1 MLNLSL
7 PPTPQPSSGNVR
19 NAVSPTTP
27 TPPVSEQHQDQ
38 DQVFKNVLKD
48 AEQGAAAAEQ
58 NDVTTES
65 ITTDEASVVISAN
78 SAIILSEN
86 VIINPV
92 IPLASGRLSTTQ
104 PGINNFATQLKTKA
118 PITEQ
123 SDFFISNPSSTKTLP
138 PNWAT
143 NPVYST
149 SLKLSQSALAGT
161 SLSNTD
167 TGISTPASKLIE
179 PLPYISMVVDNAAML
194 TDNGKVSPLS
204 NSSMNPSLA
213 TETSVSMSTTLSNP
227 AWPDEFGH
235 KIKWMATQQ
244 LQTAELKLHPAHL
257 GPIEVLL
264 KITTEQGIQQLTAQ
278 FTSQNLLVRETIEA
292 NLPRLREIMAESGI
306 TLAGA
311 SVGADTPRQGGQ
323 NSQQTPAHPYPSSGS
338 KDPSSTN
345 IRHESGQMAIS
356 QMSIINT
363 FA

>member
-7 PPTPQPSSGNVR
+7 LSTPQPSSSNVR

-38 DQVFKNVLKD
+38 DQIFKNVLKD
-48 AEQGAAAAEQ
+48 VEQEAAAAEK
-58 NDVTTES
+58 NDVPTES
-65 ITTDEASVVISAN
+65 ITTDEASAVISVT
-78 SAIILSEN
+78 SATIPSEN
-86 VIINPV
+86 VIINPA
-92 IPLASGRLSTTQ
+92 IPLTSGMLSTTQ
-104 PGINNFATQLKTKA
+104 PGIDNLATQLKTKA

-123 SDFFISNPSSTKTLP
+123 PDFFTSDPSSTKTLP
-138 PNWAT
+138 PHWAT
-143 NPVYST
+143 NPSYST
-149 SLKLSQSALAGT
+149 SLKLNQSALAGA

-167 TGISTPASKLIE
+167 TGISTPVSKLIE
-179 PLPYISMVVDNAAML
+179 PLPYINMVTDHSAMM
-194 TDNGKVSPLS
+194 TDNGKFSPLS
-204 NSSMNPSLA
+204 NSSTNPSLA
-213 TETSVSMSTTLSNP
+213 AATSISMSTTLSDS

-264 KITTEQGIQQLTAQ
+264 KITTEQGVQQLTAQ
-278 FTSQNLLVRETIEA
+278 FTSQNPLVRETIEA
-292 NLPRLREIMAESGI
+292 NLSKLREIMAESGI

-323 NSQQTPAHPYPSSGS
+323 NSQQTPAHPYPLGS
-338 KDPSSTN
+338 KDASSIN

-356 QMSIINT
+356 QIGTINT

>member
-7 PPTPQPSSGNVR
+7 PPTPQPSSSNVR

-48 AEQGAAAAEQ
+48 AEQEAAAAEK
-58 NDVTTES
+58 NDVPTES
-65 ITTDEASVVISAN
+65 ITTDEASAVISVT
-78 SAIILSEN
+78 SATILSEN

-92 IPLASGRLSTTQ
+92 IPLISGRLSTIQ
-104 PGINNFATQLKTKA
+104 PSIDNLATQLKTKVS
-118 PITEQ
+118 ITEQ
-123 SDFFISNPSSTKTLP
+123 PDFFTSDPSSTKTLP
-138 PNWAT
+138 PHWAT
-143 NPVYST
+143 NPSYST
-149 SLKLSQSALAGT
+149 SLKLSQSALAGA

-167 TGISTPASKLIE
+167 TGISTPVSKLIE
-179 PLPYISMVVDNAAML
+179 PPLPYINMVTDNSAMM
-194 TDNGKVSPLS
+194 TDNGKFSPLS
-204 NSSMNPSLA
+204 NSSTNPSLTAA
-213 TETSVSMSTTLSNP
+213 TSISMSTTLSDSV
-227 AWPDEFGH
+227 WPDEFGH
-235 KIKWMATQQ
+235 KITWLATQQ

-278 FTSQNLLVRETIEA
+278 FTSQNPLVRETIEA
-292 NLPRLREIMAESGI
+292 NLPKLREIMAESGI
-306 TLAGA
+306 TLADA

-323 NSQQTPAHPYPSSGS
+323 NSQQTPAHLYPLGS
-338 KDPSSTN
+338 KDASSTN

-356 QMSIINT
+356 QMGIINT